1 MGNLPILYYGRSK
14 PTKPHNPEQKNKQIS
29 QREFFLADRSYEIAV
44 PV

>member
-1 MGNLPILYYGRSK
+1 MGNLPILYFGRSK
-14 PTKPHNPEQKNKQIS
+14 PTKPRNPEQKNKRIA

>member
-1 MGNLPILYYGRSK
+1 MGNLPILYYERSK
-14 PTKPHNPEQKNKQIS
+14 PTKLHNQEQKNKRIA